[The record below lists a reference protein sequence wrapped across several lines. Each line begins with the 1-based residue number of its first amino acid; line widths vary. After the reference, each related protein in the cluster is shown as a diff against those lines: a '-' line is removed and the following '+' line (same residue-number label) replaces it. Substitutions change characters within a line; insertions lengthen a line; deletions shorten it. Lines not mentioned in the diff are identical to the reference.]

1 MTDDVKA
8 DELPNEGQTDDEI
21 LEEARKRFRIA
32 TDADA
37 DNHTNAKDDLRFL
50 NGEQW
55 PDQTKRQRQ
64 LEGRPA
70 LTINTLPTYLH
81 QVTNDQRQNKPGIKI
96 HPVDDYADPETAKV
110 FQGLIRHIEY
120 DSNADVCYDTAVNSA
135 AAIGFGYFRWMTEY
149 EDENSFNQ
157 VIRFKRIRNALSVRI
172 DPLSIEPDG
181 SDMKWCFIETWM
193 SREEFKAQYPD
204 AEAGNWPLA
213 QGANYAGWVEENEVL
228 VCEYYRIE
236 QSDATLCLLS
246 DGSTRWK
253 DEKEPYDPS
262 LTVIKERKG
271 KRSKVMW
278 YKLTG
283 ADILERTEILCKWI
297 PVFPVYGDEIDIEG
311 KVTRMGLVRN
321 AKDPCMQY
329 NFFMTSATEEVALR
343 PKVPFVGAVG
353 QFETAKA
360 DWLQANNRSFAFL
373 EYDPVTVDGVVVGA
387 PQRQQTAD
395 VPSGMLAMA
404 MHASDNIKRTTGIF
418 DSSLGAQGNATSGR
432 QEIAQQRQ
440 GDVANFHFTD
450 NLTRTIRHCGRTL
463 VYSIPKYYDTERSVR
478 ILGEDESAD
487 YATIN
492 QPNIEGIRDE
502 SGEVRAVLNNLGA
515 GTYDVT
521 VSAGP
526 GYATLRQE
534 AVEGMASNMEKNPA
548 LWQVIGDLFVKNQ
561 DWPGAEEMAER
572 IKKTIPPQILD
583 EKGEDGEE
591 VIQTPR
597 GPLPLSQAPQAIAGM
612 DQTIQQLEMQLQA
625 QQAEAMSVQ
634 EEKANVMAQKVAID
648 AKQQVMN
655 AEFAAQEQVM
665 KAEFDRMT
673 SDIAR
678 MKAEL
683 SAEVAKLDAQDDQV
697 ISELVSKF
705 KDLESG
711 IKDMIAGFQQADAI
725 QDASR
730 GEGDQQAD
738 AVQDSVMNGQL
749 QAVVEKVLSEAQ
761 ATTQGAVEAI
771 LQGRPPKQL
780 TMPNTDMQQQMIAAM
795 GQMLAEAQASSQAA
809 VAAINEVRQPKQ
821 ISITAPSG
829 QVYRGVVQ

>member
-1 MTDDVKA
+1 MSDDTQL
-8 DELPNEGQTDDEI
+8 DEPPTEGQSDTEI
-21 LEEARKRFRIA
+21 LEEARKRFQIA

-50 NGEQW
+50 SGEQW

-96 HPVDDYADPETAKV
+96 HPVDDQADPETAKV

-149 EDENSFNQ
+149 ENEDSFDQ

-172 DPLSIEPDG
+172 DPLSVEPDG
-181 SDMKWCFIETWM
+181 SDMKWCFIETRM
-193 SREEFKAQYPD
+193 AREDFKAQYPD

-213 QGANYAGWVEENEVL
+213 QGANYAGWIEENEIL

-236 QSDATLCLLS
+236 QTDATLCLMS
-246 DGSTRWK
+246 DGTTRWK
-253 DEKEPYDPS
+253 DDKTPVMPGVTE
-262 LTVIKERKG
+262 IKTRKG
-271 KRSKVMW
+271 RRSKVMW

-283 ADILERTEILCKWI
+283 ADILDRTEILCKWI

-311 KVTRMGLVRN
+311 EVIRTGLVRN
-321 AKDPCMQY
+321 AKDPAQMY

-360 DWLQANNRSFAFL
+360 DWLEANNRSFAYL
-373 EYDPVTVDGVVVGA
+373 EYDPVTVDGTIAPA

-395 VPSGMLAMA
+395 VPAGMLAMA
-404 MHASDNIKRTTGIF
+404 MHASDNVKKTTGLF
-418 DSSLGAQGNATSGR
+418 DSSLGAQGSATSGR

-463 VYSIPKYYDTERSVR
+463 VYSIPKYYDTARSIR
-478 ILGEDESAD
+478 ILGDDESAD
-487 YATIN
+487 YAPIN
-492 QPNIEGIRDE
+492 TPNVEGIKNE
-502 SGEVRAVLNNLGA
+502 AGEVKAVLNNLGA

-583 EKGEDGEE
+583 EKPEDGEE
-591 VIQTPR
+591 VIQTPK
-597 GPLPLSQAPQAIAGM
+597 GPLPVAMAGQAIAGM
-612 DQTIQQLEMQLQA
+612 EQHIQMLEQTLQE
-625 QQAEAMSVQ
+625 QAGE
-634 EEKANVMAQKVAID
+634 AQKVASEKAQVQSDKSAMD
-648 AKQQVMN
+648 AERK
-655 AEFAAQEQVM
+655 VM

-673 SDIAR
+673 ADIAR

-683 SAEVAKLDAQDDQV
+683 NAEVATLDAQDDKV
-697 ISELVSKF
+697 VSEVVSKF
-705 KDLESG
+705 RDLEAGMKEMVASFQKADVAQDAAMKG
-711 IKDMIAGFQQADAI
+711 DEQADIQQDNQQQQQLLEAMAAMIA
-725 QDASR
+725 
-730 GEGDQQAD
+730 
-738 AVQDSVMNGQL
+738 
-749 QAVVEKVLSEAQ
+749 EAQ
-761 ATTQGAVEAI
+761 ATTQ
-771 LQGRPPKQL
+771 
-780 TMPNTDMQQQMIAAM
+780 
-795 GQMLAEAQASSQAA
+795 AA
-809 VAAINEVRQPKQ
+809 VSAIVESRQPKQ

-829 QVYRGVVQ
+829 ATYTGMVQ